1 MKKFMAIVAFSALSG
16 VVMASAFFVA
26 KVVVYLFNS
35 HDAAATAL
43 LLFLGGCVLGNLA
56 IWVYTNV
63 SEYLS
68 HDKEEGNDEA

>member
-1 MKKFMAIVAFSALSG
+1 MKRFTAIVAFSALSG

-43 LLFLGGCVLGNLA
+43 LLFLGGCVLGNSALWA
-56 IWVYTNV
+56 YTNV

-68 HDKEEGNDEA
+68 HDKEEDNDEA